1 MRAVKP
7 IAKHDEGTPQC
18 MNFMKLQNVTFSIL
32 ILFSRFVLAD
42 EKMSLD
48 VFLKRAQEQNIDLK
62 VETIKVDSAEAKSVG
77 IPLPPPMIGLNKM
90 REENGHEANGYEIS
104 QSIPFPTKLSSDHSA
119 RKLEAQ
125 AQVEMSEGKR
135 KEILAT
141 GKLLYFMLWQGQ
153 ERISLLEEKKNILQN
168 HIQLARS
175 SARSDSSAA
184 VHLLRAES
192 DLDLLENEILTERQK
207 LAEQLSDAAI
217 FLNSDSKNFKMVAS
231 EPSLSTYPT
240 LNDTENTYQLKAL
253 KYNLEVAKSR
263 ESEANSAWLP
273 DFNLRYKKMEAS
285 SMSDEY
291 SEFMIGITLPFVFFW
306 EPYNLSRAAGAQ
318 RMTAEYE
325 LIKQTRTIE
334 AEKNRLVSRAE
345 SLKKQI
351 ENLKT
356 KLLPR
361 AERRIRLVRNLAPRD
376 MDTLQDHRETLEAFS
391 DLKMKIL
398 DLRIDYETTVA
409 NLEKYARK
417 KEMAP

>member
-1 MRAVKP
+1 
-7 IAKHDEGTPQC
+7 
-18 MNFMKLQNVTFSIL
+18 MNFMKLQNITFSIL
-32 ILFSRFVLAD
+32 MLFSRFVLAD

-48 VFLKRAQEQNIDLK
+48 VFLKHAQEQNIDLK

-77 IPLPPPMIGLNKM
+77 ISLPPPMIGLNQM
-90 REENGHEANGYEIS
+90 REENGHKANGYEIS

-125 AQVEMSEGKR
+125 AQIEMSEGKR

-153 ERISLLEEKKNILQN
+153 ERISLLEERKNILQN

-175 SARSDSSAA
+175 TARSDSSAA

-207 LAEQLSDAAI
+207 LAEQMSDAAI
-217 FLNSDSKNFKMVAS
+217 FLNSDSKNFKIVAS
-231 EPSLSTYPT
+231 EPSFSTVPT
-240 LNDTENTYQLKAL
+240 FNDAENTYQLKAL

-291 SEFMIGITLPFVFFW
+291 SELMIGITLPFVFFW

-325 LIKQTRTIE
+325 LVKQTRTIE
-334 AEKNRLVSRAE
+334 AEKNRLMSRAE

-361 AERRIRLVRNLAPRD
+361 AERRMKLVRNLAPRD

-409 NLEKYARK
+409 NLEKYVRE
-417 KEMAP
+417 KEIAP